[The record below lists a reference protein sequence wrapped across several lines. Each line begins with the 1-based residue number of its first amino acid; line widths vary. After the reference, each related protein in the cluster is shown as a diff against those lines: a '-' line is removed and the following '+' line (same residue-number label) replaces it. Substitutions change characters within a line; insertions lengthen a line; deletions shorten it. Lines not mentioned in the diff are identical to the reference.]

1 MDIFGLV
8 CFFTQFIF
16 MSGQVVASE
25 TIELDDNNILLRN
38 CSFSIESGDHTQ
50 ASNFKQKVM
59 MRGGEWRRRNSRGKK
74 QKKQEEV
81 GGEMGPP

>member
-1 MDIFGLV
+1 
-8 CFFTQFIF
+8 

-59 MRGGEWRRRNSRGKK
+59 MRVGSGKEGGTQGEKSRKSK
-74 QKKQEEV
+74 RKLEV
-81 GGEMGPP
+81 KWVLLKGVVC